1 MNKGSAKRCP
11 ACKRTTM
18 NIFYE
23 AHRAPVHSVM
33 LFPTREEAVHF
44 PQGEIALGFCE
55 ACGFVSNLAF
65 DASLQHY
72 STRCEETQGFSATFN
87 AFHRKLAERMIERYN
102 LHGKSIIEIGCGK
115 GEFLSMLCEIG
126 NNHGVGFDPAYVPDR
141 NVSSAKDR
149 MTFVQDLYGERYGHY
164 QADFVCCKMT
174 LEHIPDVA
182 DFMTT
187 VRRSIG
193 DRKDTTIFFQI
204 PEVRRVLSDHGFWD
218 IYYEHCSYFSKGS
231 LGRLFRSTGFDVVD
245 LATEYDDQY
254 LMIEAR
260 PATGVPTQPLPQE
273 DDLAALK
280 EDVASFAAQ
289 VPKTLEGWKQR
300 LVQHKA
306 AGKKAVLWGG
316 GSKGVA
322 FLTTLGIQDEVQYAV
337 DINPYKKGTFMA
349 GTGQEIVMPE
359 FLASYRPDLVI
370 VMNPI
375 YMDEIRAE
383 MTRFGV
389 QAELLPI
396 TA

>member
-1 MNKGSAKRCP
+1 MKDGLSRTCP
-11 ACKRTTM
+11 ACKQSAM
-18 NIFYE
+18 KVFYE
-23 AHRAPVHSVM
+23 AQHAPVHSVM
-33 LFPTREEAVHF
+33 LFPTREEAVNF
-44 PQGEIALGFCE
+44 PQGSIALSFCD
-55 ACGFVSNLAF
+55 ACGFISNRAF

-87 AFHRKLAERMIERYN
+87 AFHRKLAERMIDRYN
-102 LHGKSIIEIGCGK
+102 LKGKSIIEIGCGK
-115 GEFLSMLCEIG
+115 GEFLNMLCEIG

-141 NVSSAKDR
+141 NVSPAKDR
-149 MTFVQDLYGERYGHY
+149 MTFIQDLYGEKYAGY

-193 DRKDTTIFFQI
+193 DRKDTVIFFQI
-204 PEVRRVLSDHGFWD
+204 PEVRRVLKDYGFWD
-218 IYYEHCSYFSKGS
+218 VYYEHCSYFSQGS

-260 PATGVPTQPLPQE
+260 PGMGTPRSPLPQE
-273 DDLAALK
+273 SDLDALK
-280 EDVASFAAQ
+280 SEVLAFSTQ
-289 VPKTLEGWKQR
+289 VPKTLERWKQR
-300 LVQHKA
+300 LRELRV

-322 FLTTLGIQDEVQYAV
+322 FLTTLNIHDEVQYAV

-349 GTGQEIVMPE
+349 GTGQEVVMPE
-359 FLASYRPDLVI
+359 FLATYRPDLVI

-383 MTRFGV
+383 MAKFGA
-389 QAELLPI
+389 QSELLPI